1 MTEAEL
7 IEASA
12 NYNGLMQGWVS
23 VYFTALTAFLVTAY
37 LAGSKLTKNQAIFVC
52 GGFLILSI
60 LCTVGAFGTGT
71 LLVHFANE
79 VESINP
85 NRRFL
90 ANYPII
96 YITTALLSSGI
107 LGSLKFM
114 WDVRHPKNE

>member
-23 VYFTALTAFLVTAY
+23 IYFTALTAFIITAY
-37 LAGSKLTKNQAIFVC
+37 LAGEKLTKNQAVFVC
-52 GGFLILSI
+52 GGFLILSSLATI
-60 LCTVGAFGTGT
+60 GSYGTGT
-71 LLVHFANE
+71 LLVHFAKE
-79 VESINP
+79 VEATSP
-85 NRRFL
+85 NRPFL

-96 YITTALLSSGI
+96 FVSTALLTTGI

-114 WDVRHPKNE
+114 WDVRHPKE